1 MSSVAGTIKQ
11 QCPSCGGMIT
21 IKSTLIGKKID
32 CPKCKFRFI
41 VESEDGPAAEEEKT
55 TKKAA
60 AEGKGK
66 GKKKLS
72 IKVRGEDDED
82 EEQEGKSSSK
92 TALLILAGV
101 GVGLLVVVGIV
112 ILLVVSGGGSSSTP
126 TTTPMTQSRPGG
138 GPEQPAE
145 TPEQAMQALVSRL
158 NNPAEAEQAKTELL
172 NKLEGDDA
180 TARELAFNKLKEA
193 ALEGND
199 AALEVLRNALASSKE
214 DVKNRAE
221 ELVTLINQER
231 SRSAAA
237 LKEDP
242 TNMLP
247 QDTQVLLTIPVRK
260 FIDGPLGLAVLAQG
274 AFRLE
279 DFDRRLGIEFKNIE
293 EMVISCNKEHG
304 RTLAVVRTMDPF
316 VWDDV
321 VKAMQIEQRNRQV
334 VQGKEYFPGKCD
346 LLNEFLKDRM
356 KPVAS
361 LRDRAFV
368 HKYDDRTLLIGDETT
383 IKNWLTQRPEFQ
395 VTPTPAP
402 PRDALPSGAPAAGPG
417 EGGVPDAGGAG
428 APGAGAGI
436 PPGAGAGIPPPA
448 GGPTSSAGGGA
459 PGAGAGVPPGAGFGI
474 AGPGGAGG
482 PGAGAGAPPGAGAGV
497 PPGAGFGIAGP
508 GGAGGP
514 GAGAGAPP
522 GAGAGVPPG
531 AGFGIAGPGGAGGP
545 GAGAGVPPGA
555 GFGIGGFGPG
565 GGGSQPPAL
574 PPSPPVIT
582 EKRYLT
588 LPSKMRRVIA
598 KAENEKPSL
607 VLFAEAAASN
617 ESEPIVGWMY
627 YFEQLAKNYQ
637 RQFEI
642 VALALQSD
650 ENLVLRFA
658 GACRERRQTSDI
670 QKDLVSIFKKA
681 AREDLKTLLG
691 FEFAVSSGAE
701 VAQSGAGQGQGQGL
715 FGPAQGPGAGFGIS
729 GPGGV
734 GPGAPGLP
742 MGPGGAGIGGPG
754 VPPGGGQFGPGVPPG
769 AGFGISGPGGAGPGA
784 PGLPPGPGGAGVG
797 GPGVPPGGG
806 RFGPGMP
813 PGAGFGISGP
823 GGVGPGAPGLPPGPP
838 GGQAGFGPGVPPGAG
853 FGIGG
858 PGGIGPGMPG
868 PAGTGQPGMGPTE
881 EHTKPSS
888 TLTVTREDE
897 FIIVTATVIDKTDA
911 FVDSRITPQVIRM
924 RAEMDMSSGRFRL
937 ADMPSSMAL
946 YLSRHQD
953 TFPMGALRR
962 RPDLARGGR
971 PWPAS
976 ERLSFLRELLPF
988 LGDDRYYELYDATK
1002 PDKSWR
1008 DPENARVGRVAVP
1021 HFLNPATG
1029 NFFTKVRGI
1038 DHPMAVTHFVGM
1050 AGVGPD
1056 APFYDKKDPRAGIF
1070 GYDRQ
1075 ASKSDITDGAS
1086 YTILLI
1092 QNDPA
1097 VCGPWIAGGGS
1108 TVRGT
1113 SLTGDRDVGHRGGF
1127 ISTDHNGKPGVWV
1140 MMADGSIRFLSK
1152 SVDPQAFKAMC
1163 TMAGGDADAIGDLSA
1178 IAPEVRLPTT
1188 PRPSGSQPGPR
1199 PTPPAEAEQ
1208 KAEPKPQPDTP
1219 ATPPKKPPM
1228 PEEEEETPAK
1238 KKPGG

>member
-1 MSSVAGTIKQ
+1 
-11 QCPSCGGMIT
+11 MIT

-41 VESEDGPAAEEEKT
+41 VESEDGSAPEEEKT
-55 TKKAA
+55 TKKSA

-66 GKKKLS
+66 GKGKKPLT
-72 IKVRGEDDED
+72 IKVRGEDDE
-82 EEQEGKSSSK
+82 EEQQGKSGSK

-101 GVGLLVVVGIV
+101 GVGLLVVVGLV
-112 ILLVVSGGGSSSTP
+112 ILLVVSGGGSSSPPPPSTP
-126 TTTPMTQSRPGG
+126 FTQSRPGG
-138 GPEQPAE
+138 GSEQPTE
-145 TPEQAMQALVSRL
+145 TPEQAMSALVSRL
-158 NNPAEAEQAKTELL
+158 NNPAEAEQAKSELL
-172 NKLEGDDA
+172 SKLEGEDA
-180 TARELAFNKLKEA
+180 TARELAFTKLKEA
-193 ALEGND
+193 AIEGSD
-199 AALEVLRNALASSKE
+199 AALEVLRNALASAKE
-214 DVKNRAE
+214 EVKNRAE
-221 ELVTLINQER
+221 ELVALVNAER
-231 SRSAAA
+231 ARSAAA

-247 QDTQVLLTIPVRK
+247 PDTQALLTIPVRK

-304 RTLAVVRTMDPF
+304 RTFAVIRTMDPF

-346 LLNEFLKDRM
+346 LLNEFLKERM

-402 PRDALPSGAPAAGPG
+402 PSDALPSGAPAAGPG

-428 APGAGAGI
+428 APGAGAGV
-436 PPGAGAGIPPPA
+436 PPGAGFGIPPPG

-474 AGPGGAGG
+474 GGPGAGPPPGYGSG
-482 PGAGAGAPPGAGAGV
+482 PGAGAGAPPGAGLGV
-497 PPGAGFGIAGP
+497 
-508 GGAGGP
+508 GG
-514 GAGAGAPP
+514 P

-531 AGFGIAGPGGAGGP
+531 AGLGVGGP

-555 GFGIGGFGPG
+555 GFGIGGFGQGPAAG
-565 GGGSQPPAL
+565 GNQPSL

-588 LPSKMRRVIA
+588 LPSKMRRVIG
-598 KAENEKPSL
+598 KAENNKPSL

-617 ESEPIVGWMY
+617 ESEPLVGWMY

-670 QKDLVSIFKKA
+670 QKDLLAIFKKA

-691 FEFAVSSGAE
+691 FEFSVSSGSE
-701 VAQSGAGQGQGQGL
+701 LAQGGSGAGQQPGQG
-715 FGPAQGPGAGFGIS
+715 FGVGQPPGAGFGIG
-729 GPGGV
+729 GPGGF

-742 MGPGGAGIGGPG
+742 PG
-754 VPPGGGQFGPGVPPG
+754 PPGGQAGFGPGVPPG
-769 AGFGISGPGGAGPGA
+769 AGFGIG
-784 PGLPPGPGGAGVG
+784 
-797 GPGVPPGGG
+797 
-806 RFGPGMP
+806 
-813 PGAGFGISGP
+813 GP

-858 PGGIGPGMPG
+858 PGGVGPGAPGLPPGPPGGQAGFGPGVPPGAGFGIGGPGGVGPGGIGPGGVG
-868 PAGTGQPGMGPTE
+868 PGQPGVGPSE
-881 EHTKPSS
+881 DQSKPTS

-953 TFPMGALRR
+953 VFPMGAVRR

-976 ERLSFLRELLPF
+976 ERLSFFRDLLPF

-1002 PDKSWR
+1002 PEKSWR
-1008 DPENARVGRVAVP
+1008 DPENARIGRVAVP

-1029 NFFTKVRGI
+1029 NFFTRVRGI
-1038 DHPMAVTHFVGM
+1038 DHPLAVTHFVGM

-1056 APFYDKKDPRAGIF
+1056 APYYDKKDPRAGIF

-1075 ASKSDITDGAS
+1075 ASKSDITDGVS

-1097 VCGPWIAGGGS
+1097 LCGPWIAGGGS

-1113 SLTGDRDVGHRGGF
+1113 SLTGDRDVGQRGGF

-1163 TMAGGDADAIGDLSA
+1163 TMAGGDTDAIGDLSA

-1188 PRPSGSQPGPR
+1188 PRPSGGQPGSRP
-1199 PTPPAEAEQ
+1199 PTPAAEGEQ
-1208 KAEPKPQPDTP
+1208 KPEARPEPETP